1 VRTTASKTMV
11 VESVLS
17 ANDATAQANRAQFDQ
32 SGTYAVNMMSS
43 PGAGKTTLLERTLE
57 HLAATLRVG
66 VLEGDIQTSL
76 DADRLARFQVPV
88 VQINTDEG
96 FGGACHLDA
105 DMVRFGLAS
114 LPVENLDLLLIE
126 NIGNLICPADFNV
139 GEHHKVIVCSVAE
152 GEDKP
157 LKYPLMFRAADLL
170 LVNKIDLLPHL
181 EFDLPLLLRNIEA
194 VNPRAPRILTSA
206 RTGEG
211 IDAWCAWLADQR
223 ARRIVPA

>member
-1 VRTTASKTMV
+1 MV
-11 VESVLS
+11 VESVLN
-17 ANDATAQANRAQFDQ
+17 ANDTIARANRERFDRA
-32 SGTYAVNMMSS
+32 GVYAVNLMSS
-43 PGAGKTTLLERTLE
+43 PGAGKTKLLERTLE
-57 HLAATLRVG
+57 HLAATQRVG

-76 DADRLARFQVPV
+76 DADRLARFGVPV

-105 DMVRFGLAS
+105 TMVRFGLAS
-114 LPVENLDLLLIE
+114 LPVESLDLLLIE

-139 GEHHKVIVCSVAE
+139 GEHGKVIVCSVAE

-170 LVNKIDLLPHL
+170 LVNKIDLLAHL
-181 EFDLPLLLRNIEA
+181 DFDLPLLLRNIEA

-211 IDAWCAWLADQR
+211 VAAWCAWLTDQR
-223 ARRIVPA
+223 DRLIKPS